1 MAQHD
6 GTANDPQQDGKVL
19 TDRLASAA
27 KAVMGTPH
35 ETPTPHVAAAG
46 IAAGIAGV
54 DAEAAAVLDAE
65 AARSRGLGEL
75 PGDYS
80 APQVTPPEP
89 VTGIDP
95 LAPPLPERLSGT
107 TNESPVPEQ
116 DVRSQTTQQTKEPK
130 MNEHEQMNDAMNDMQ
145 NRSQEAYAKSSEAMG
160 EMAQGAQGNME
171 ALAESG
177 KIFSNG
183 MQELARNYVEDAK
196 SVYEQMTSD
205 LRQMAAV
212 KSPTELL
219 QLQGEIMRRN
229 FDTMVSASSKNTER
243 MMKLSNDAFAPIS
256 ARMSVAADK
265 ISKAG

>member
-6 GTANDPQQDGKVL
+6 GTADDPQQDGKVVA
-19 TDRLASAA
+19 DRLASAA
-27 KAVMGTPH
+27 KAVVGTLH
-35 ETPTPHVAAAG
+35 ETPTPHVA
-46 IAAGIAGV
+46 AAGIAGV

-75 PGDYS
+75 PGDHS
-80 APQVTPPEP
+80 APQVIPPEP

-107 TNESPVPEQ
+107 ANESPVPEQ

-130 MNEHEQMNDAMNDMQ
+130 MNEHNEQMNDAMNDMQ

-196 SVYEQMTSD
+196 SVYEQMTTD